1 MKKYSIAVNDN
12 HMDKLNI
19 KLITPARTVLEED
32 ADEVVADTQDGQIT
46 ILAHHT
52 PLVSIL
58 KPGEL
63 IIRVDGKEK
72 PLAVAGGVI
81 EMFENTLIILADTA
95 EHVEEI
101 DLERAQKRAQ
111 ELAEKL
117 KDKETL
123 DIHTYTNLEYM
134 LARDR
139 ARIGVYN
146 KWRK

>member
-1 MKKYSIAVNDN
+1 MS
-12 HMDKLNI
+12 KLNI
-19 KLITPARTVLEED
+19 KLITPAKTVLEEEV
-32 ADEVVADTQDGQIT
+32 DEVVAETTDGQIT
-46 ILAHHT
+46 ILAHHA

-63 IIRVDGKEK
+63 IIRTDKKDK
-72 PLAVAGGVI
+72 PLAIAGGVI
-81 EMFENTLIILADTA
+81 EMFNNTLVILADTA

-101 DLERAQKRAQ
+101 DLDRAEKRAQ

-117 KDKETL
+117 KDKEKL
-123 DIHTYTNLEYM
+123 DINTYTNLEYM

-139 ARIGVYN
+139 ARIGVSK